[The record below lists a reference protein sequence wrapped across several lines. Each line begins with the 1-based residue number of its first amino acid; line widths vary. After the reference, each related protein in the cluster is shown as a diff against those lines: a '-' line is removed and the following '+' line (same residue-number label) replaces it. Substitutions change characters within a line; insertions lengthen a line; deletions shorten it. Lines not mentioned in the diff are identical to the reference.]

1 MSGWT
6 RIEEIQIWQL
16 AHEICQ
22 DIWEITRRPDFRKD
36 PGLRTQML
44 NSSGSMMDNV
54 AEGFERGSNGEFRSF
69 LGYAKGSSGELRSQL
84 IRANDRGF
92 ITVEEL
98 EGIGAKVI
106 QFSKQSKTLIDR
118 LKTGHHRGFRLGR

>member
-16 AHEICQ
+16 SREICQ
-22 DIWEITRRPDFRKD
+22 EVWTITRRPVYRQDL
-36 PGLRTQML
+36 GLRGQML
-44 NSSGSMMDNV
+44 DSSGSMMDNV

-84 IRANDRGF
+84 MRSADRQF
-92 ITVEEL
+92 ITPEEL
-98 EGIGAKVI
+98 
-106 QFSKQSKTLIDR
+106 
-118 LKTGHHRGFRLGR
+118 